1 MLDIKVLLT
10 KMLTRLNVVAV
21 EHTIVTNMSV
31 SSGSSNNTTK
41 SVTKAGYYPLG
52 VIGWRLANGSGSG
65 GTNRGYAWTTDSTT
79 SYDGVGDRTTTGTP
93 SANNTGNPTTNPDIT
108 GSVGAVSGVT
118 TGSGANMPPYIVV
131 NRWHRTA

>member
-52 VIGWRLANGSGSG
+52 VIGWRLVNGSGSG
-65 GTNRGYAWTTDSTT
+65 G
-79 SYDGVGDRTTTGTP
+79 SYGLPHALRIS
-93 SANNTGNPTTNPDIT
+93 SA
-108 GSVGAVSGVT
+108 SVGSATVAYGFRAVGGNVSNCTLYVT
-118 TGSGANMPPYIVV
+118 ILWQK
-131 NRWHRTA
+131 R